1 MIFQR
6 LAGVKFRT
14 WFAISAVAALAVAST
29 ALAAP
34 SGAHDPK
41 PTVKP
46 TIVLVHGAWAGS
58 SSWDGVISRLQ
69 HDGYTVD
76 APPYPLQGLS
86 NDSAYMK
93 SYLSTISGPVV
104 LVGHS
109 YGGAVISEAAAGN
122 PNVKALV
129 YVDAYIPDVGETVAG
144 LTGSKP
150 GSALAV
156 APQDVFDFV
165 PYPGAPSGDADLY
178 VKASVFRTAFA
189 NGLSSSQAAVLAA
202 TQSPVVASALKEPAT
217 AAAWKTIRSW
227 SVIGT
232 ADHVI
237 PPAEQEFMAAR
248 AHASVTK
255 IDAGHLSMISHP
267 EAVTGV
273 ILQAAKAAG

>member
-1 MIFQR
+1 MLSQR
-6 LAGVKFRT
+6 LAGIKVRT
-14 WFAISAVAALAVAST
+14 WLALATVAALGAAST

-34 SGAHDPK
+34 SGVHDSR

-46 TIVLVHGAWAGS
+46 TIVLVHGAWAGP
-58 SSWDGVISRLQ
+58 SSWDHVISRLQ
-69 HDGYTVD
+69 RDGYTVD
-76 APPYPLQGLS
+76 APPYPLQGLKS
-86 NDSAYMK
+86 DSAYL
-93 SYLSTISGPVV
+93 SSFLSTISGPVV

-109 YGGAVISEAAAGN
+109 YGGAVISEAAATD

-129 YVDAYIPDVGETVAG
+129 YVDAYIPDIGETVAG
-144 LTGSKP
+144 LTGAEP

-156 APQDVFDFV
+156 APQDVFNFV

-189 NGLSSSQAAVLAA
+189 NGLSSSQAAVLAT
-202 TQSPVVASALKEPAT
+202 TQSPVAASALKEPAT
-217 AAAWKTIRSW
+217 AAAWKTIPSW

-237 PPAEQEFMAAR
+237 PAAEQESMAAR
-248 AHASVTK
+248 AHAHVTK

-267 EAVTGV
+267 GVVTGV
-273 ILQAAKAAG
+273 ILQGVKATS

>member
-1 MIFQR
+1 MNSQR
-6 LAGVKFRT
+6 LAGVKVRT
-14 WFAISAVAALAVAST
+14 WFAIAAVAALTVAST

-34 SGAHDPK
+34 SGTHDPK

-69 HDGYTVD
+69 HEGYTVD

-86 NDSAYMK
+86 SDSAYLA
-93 SYLSTISGPVV
+93 SYLSTINGPVI

-109 YGGAVISEAAAGN
+109 YGGAVISDAAAGN

-144 LTGSKP
+144 LTGAKQ

-156 APQDVFDFV
+156 APQDVFNFV
-165 PYPGAPSGDADLY
+165 PYPGAPSGDAELY
-178 VKASVFRTAFA
+178 VKTSVFRTAFA
-189 NGLSSSQAAVLAA
+189 NGLSNNQAAVLAA

-217 AAAWKTIRSW
+217 AAAWKTIPSW
-227 SVIGT
+227 SVVGT

-237 PPAEQEFMAAR
+237 PPAEQESMAAR
-248 AHASVTK
+248 AHAHVTK

-267 EAVTGV
+267 DAVAGV
-273 ILQAAKAAG
+273 ILQAAKATS